1 MRRFKVLS
9 DLFYMFFIIGLFTF
23 GGGYA
28 MLPLFQREIV
38 KKRGYA
44 SDNEILDLY
53 SIGQCTPGIIAV
65 NIATFIGYKVAGVI
79 GGIVATAGI
88 VSPSLIII
96 TVIASS
102 LKNFMAYPLVAH
114 AFAGIR
120 LCVVAMLVN
129 ILYGLFRR
137 NIKKKYDFFIL
148 VLASVLLF
156 GFHWSSTSIILSAV
170 SITLALH
177 IYNLKKT
184 KNGEK

>member
-1 MRRFKVLS
+1 MRKLKVLS

-44 SDNEILDLY
+44 TDDEILDLY

-65 NIATFIGYKVAGVI
+65 NIATFIGYKVAGVV
-79 GGIVATAGI
+79 GGITATVGI
-88 VSPSLIII
+88 VLPSIIII
-96 TVIASS
+96 TLIATS
-102 LKNFMAYPLVAH
+102 LKNFMSYPWVEH

-120 LCVVAMLVN
+120 LCVVAMLIN
-129 ILYGLFRR
+129 ILYGLFRK

-148 VLASVLLF
+148 ILASVLLF
-156 GFHWSSTSIILSAV
+156 GLRWSSISIILLAV
-170 SITLALH
+170 SLTLL
-177 IYNLKKT
+177 IRCYNLKKGR
-184 KNGEK
+184 NGEK

>member
-1 MRRFKVLS
+1 MRRLKVLS

-44 SDNEILDLY
+44 TDDEILDLY

-65 NIATFIGYKVAGVI
+65 NIATFIGYKISGIA
-79 GGIVATAGI
+79 GGIVATVGI
-88 VSPSLIII
+88 VSPSVMII
-96 TVIASS
+96 TLIATS
-102 LKNFMAYPLVAH
+102 LKNFMSYVWVEH

-129 ILYGLFRR
+129 ILYGLFRK

-156 GFHWSSTSIILSAV
+156 GLHWSSIAIILLV
-170 SITLALH
+170 VMVTLSVH
-177 IYNLKKT
+177 VLKKR
-184 KNGEK
+184 KEGEK